1 MKSFVLLVLA
11 PFVALQ
17 ADPKVVSALAEG
29 DGSKMRLKPQPL
41 FLAAA
46 STGRMS
52 RGLCRS
58 RWCLSTLKT
67 K

>member
-17 ADPKVVSALAEG
+17 ADPKVVSASAEG

-41 FLAAA
+41 FLACGIYRPHEPWFVPKPMVPVH
-46 STGRMS
+46 TED
-52 RGLCRS
+52 
-58 RWCLSTLKT
+58 
-67 K
+67 